1 MINKYSITPKTKSIQ
16 NTDLENTP
24 IIKVDYYP
32 NPKPNPNPN
41 PNLLD
46 KNIKRDIKEKCRIIG
61 LKLRS
66 NIAIIYAIKSFENK

>member
-32 NPKPNPNPN
+32 NPKPNPN
-41 PNLLD
+41 LLD
-46 KNIKRDIKEKCRIIG
+46 KNIKRYIKEKCWISE

-66 NIAIIYAIKSFENK
+66 NIATIYAIKSFENK